1 MKQFLYLIIC
11 IVLLGFGGLFVLK
24 QPNGSPWLSVND
36 FYNFQSVNQ
45 KITDFK
51 KGVADQTQSLLNSDL
66 LNSDLLS
73 VVSIDENAHTI
84 YKWQDQQGTWH
95 YSDNKPDSNTELN
108 NAINIT
114 KVWIKP
120 ENLTVIPALKPVSN
134 NRSDPA
140 NNNVQSKNYKSNLQL
155 NHPHKLKTVVQDTL
169 NVQAIMDNRTN
180 RLDSQ
185 LKQM

>member
-1 MKQFLYLIIC
+1 MKQFLYLTIC

-45 KITDFK
+45 KIIDFK

-66 LNSDLLS
+66 LKSDLLS
-73 VVSIDENAHTI
+73 AISLDENAQTI

-95 YSDNKPDSNTELN
+95 YSDSKPDNNTKPN
-108 NAINIT
+108 NKINIT

-120 ENLTVIPALKPVSN
+120 ENVMVIPAFKPASN
-134 NRSDPA
+134 DTINPTY
-140 NNNVQSKNYKSNLQL
+140 NNNQTKNYKSNTPL
-155 NHPHKLKTVVQDTL
+155 NHPHKLKTVIQDTL

-180 RLDSQ
+180 RLDNQ